1 MKVVL
6 KKEVCGPINSAR
18 VLLKNHH
25 SHKKSKTRF
34 KRKKHRRKHGKS
46 CIQTGTDW
54 KKILLILRVRFGSA
68 FCVSQ
73 IRLRF
78 CLCFCFCFFFFNS
91 QKVWLSNEFSATCES
106 RILFT
111 NHSTIYTFKNYF
123 VTVFFNFQFLTVSK
137 RTLTRKRLNSIF
149 GQNR

>member
-78 CLCFCFCFFFFNS
+78 CLCFCFCFFFLIAKKFDFPTNFQPHVS
-91 QKVWLSNEFSATCES
+91 PVYCS
-106 RILFT
+106 RITVLFT
-111 NHSTIYTFKNYF
+111 HLKIILLQCF
-123 VTVFFNFQFLTVSK
+123 
-137 RTLTRKRLNSIF
+137 SIF
-149 GQNR
+149 SF